1 MMQLKCIHLSTTLAR
16 DHHESKIP
24 NEKFETWDQVW
35 HMYMHK
41 QQTKSDF
48 FFPKRHGKCS
58 SFSPKEG
65 NYSKAQLSHS
75 AQLPRR
81 SHLWECR
88 KKEEISIQIYKMN
101 FHSTVL
107 ISFFSHLR
115 RVIWLACMV
124 FPRQLRLRRRRHRRG
139 VGELHHA
146 AAEAAGGDA
155 WPRRGCRRLQEHL
168 AQLRLAAAGL
178 RRCLQDLIA
187 GAAAMSIEIISSSWC
202 LVRHRGL
209 II

>member
-1 MMQLKCIHLSTTLAR
+1 MENVVAFHQRREIIAKLNWVILHNYQG
-16 DHHESKIP
+16 DHICE
-24 NEKFETWDQVW
+24 NVE
-35 HMYMHK
+35 
-41 QQTKSDF
+41 
-48 FFPKRHGKCS
+48 
-58 SFSPKEG
+58 
-65 NYSKAQLSHS
+65 
-75 AQLPRR
+75 
-81 SHLWECR
+81 R
-88 KKEEISIQIYKMN
+88 KKKFPYK
-101 FHSTVL
+101 FTKWIFTVQSWL
-107 ISFFSHLR
+107 VFFSHLR

-139 VGELHHA
+139 VGEIHHA

-178 RRCLQDLIA
+178 RRCLQDPIA